1 MADPSS
7 YESSTDNC
15 CFESIYGAL
24 RAQARQYLRREYN
37 AHSMSP
43 TILVHEAWV
52 SLAASSSLQVKGR
65 SHYVRLFSRVMRN
78 LLIDH
83 ARRKKAAINGGAL
96 RRVEC
101 SGTILAREE
110 DADKILAVAAA
121 LDRLAQ
127 QSPHLATLV
136 ELRYFAGFNEC
147 EIAQIMGISSRSVR
161 RQWNVAR
168 LRLIESLQYGR
179 KPGVCADA

>member
-1 MADPSS
+1 MSITASFD
-7 YESSTDNC
+7 SSTDSC
-15 CFESIYGAL
+15 CFESVYGAL

-37 AHSMSP
+37 ARSMSP
-43 TILVHEAWV
+43 TLLVHEAWV
-52 SLAASSSLQVKGR
+52 SLAATSRVQVKDR

-83 ARRKKAAINGGAL
+83 ARRKKAAINGGTL

-101 SGTILAREE
+101 SSTILAREE
-110 DADKILAVAAA
+110 DADRILAVAAA
-121 LDRLAQ
+121 LEKLAQ

-136 ELRYFAGFNEC
+136 ELRYFAGFSES

-161 RQWNVAR
+161 RQWTVAR
-168 LRLIESLQYGR
+168 LRLLESLQAGG
-179 KPGVCADA
+179 KPGVQADA